1 MSMPASSTEL
11 HAHSCYSFLD
21 GASQPDELA
30 IRAAELGYE
39 SFALTDHDGLS
50 GSLEF
55 ARAARDAGVRP
66 ITGCELTLDDGAH
79 LTLLVE
85 SQAGYRNICRL
96 LSLAHED
103 DRRAPRATLEQV
115 ARHADGLHCLSG
127 CARDGMVAR
136 LVAANRLGEAEQ
148 AARTLRGIFG
158 RERFSIELQRPYWR
172 GDARRNRLLS
182 ELAERLRVRAVA
194 TGDPHAHSARR
205 AFLQDALVAIRLN
218 TTLDAC
224 ERDRRGNHEAVLRSP
239 AEMAGRFPEQAVRAA
254 AAVAERCR
262 FDLTQD
268 LGYSYPDFVSET
280 GESALQALHR
290 VCGAELER
298 RYAGLPHLYEARR
311 RLEEE
316 LRLIEH
322 HGLAG
327 FFLLHRDILELA
339 REVAVEVRGQSAA
352 RRLLPPGRGRG
363 SSVGSIVCYLIGLS
377 HVDPIEARLFL
388 GRFLAPEL
396 ASVPDIDLDFP
407 RDVRE
412 GLILEI
418 QRRYGDDHA
427 ALVAAFPTYRVR
439 GAIRDL
445 GKALALPQGEIER
458 MARLTD
464 MWDRGAESARMPE
477 GLDSPRW
484 RAFRFLMDEIMG
496 LPRHI
501 SQHSGGMVISS
512 TPLVE
517 LVPVL
522 PAAME
527 GRRICQWDKDS
538 CADAGFLKIDLLG
551 LGMLSAVE
559 ECVDLIART
568 AVEPVDLSRIGF
580 DDPEVFAEIQ
590 DADTVGVFQIESRA
604 QMQSL
609 VRTRPESLED
619 LTVQVALVRPGPIV
633 GDAVNPY
640 ISRRQAIRRDPAFE
654 VPYDHPLLEE
664 PLRDTLGVIVFQ
676 DQVLEVAI
684 AMAGFSTGDA
694 ESLRRAMS
702 RRRSRDALEAQ
713 WQRFRAGAVGNGV
726 AEEVARLVFDRV
738 VGFSAFGFP
747 KSHAA
752 AFAILA
758 YQSAWLHRHH
768 PAEFL
773 CALLNAQPMGF
784 YPPAT
789 LLRDGERRGVTMLGP
804 DVNSSLAGCTV
815 EQGPSVRIG
824 LGYVKGVGKGAED
837 LVAERQAHGAF
848 ADAGDLVRR
857 SPVGRDQLAQLVRAG
872 ALDCFGVDR
881 RGLLWEIR
889 LHRAPEQGQLA
900 LALDASP
907 TPRLPAMSSWERMV
921 ADHETMN
928 LTTGP
933 HPMALLR
940 PSLAPSL
947 RTTADLHTDPTGST
961 VTFAGIMVARQRPST
976 AKGIVFLLLED
987 EHGMVN
993 VIVWPQ
999 VYERDRIV
1007 VRAEPLV
1014 EVTGRLERRDGTLNV
1029 IAERVAPLARPGRPA
1044 IGPREQ
1050 PADGDLQDLRAA
1062 APHANSFG
1070 RGRR

>member
-1 MSMPASSTEL
+1 MSMPAPTEL

-30 IRAAELGYE
+30 LRAAELGYE

-85 SQAGYRNICRL
+85 SQAGYRNLCRL

-239 AEMAGRFPEQAVRAA
+239 AELAGRFPEQAVRAA

-290 VCGAELER
+290 VCGDELER
-298 RYAGLPHLYEARR
+298 RYAGLHHLHEARR

-339 REVAVEVRGQSAA
+339 RKVAVDVRGQSAA

-640 ISRRQAIRRDPAFE
+640 IARRQAIRRDPAFE

-804 DVNSSLAGCTV
+804 DINTSLAGCTV

-881 RGLLWEIR
+881 RRLLWEIR

-1029 IAERVAPLARPGRPA
+1029 IAERVAPLARPGRPV

-1050 PADGDLQDLRAA
+1050 PADGELQDLRAA